1 MVYMELIP
9 NAPEILYFK
18 MMSFKITWLQKLQ
31 KIIFYFKTIIS
42 VQ

>member
-18 MMSFKITWLQKLQ
+18 MSFKITWLQKLQ
-31 KIIFYFKTIIS
+31 KIIFYFKTIVSI
-42 VQ
+42 Q